1 LRWLFLFIA
10 SLFEAL
16 WTYSVK
22 YFTFA
27 DLKTV
32 RFDNFYKMDS
42 GLRALIPLIGYILF
56 GVGNIFFF
64 SLSLKS
70 LTNATAYSAWT
81 AMTIVVLKCIELFYF
96 KQKISI
102 AEFGFIMMIIVGIIG
117 LKFVA
122 APEKVMP

>member
-1 LRWLFLFIA
+1 MRWFYLFIA

-22 YFTFA
+22 YFNFSN
-27 DLKTV
+27 LKTV
-32 RFDNFYKMDS
+32 RLDNFYKIDG
-42 GLRALIPLIGYILF
+42 GLPSLAPLVGYILF

-81 AMTIVVLKCIELFYF
+81 AMTIVALKGIELFYF

-122 APEKVMP
+122 PPEKVMP

>member
-1 LRWLFLFIA
+1 MRWLYLFIA

-22 YFTFA
+22 YFNFSNI
-27 DLKTV
+27 KTV
-32 RFDNFYKMDS
+32 RFDNWYKMDA
-42 GLRALIPLIGYILF
+42 GLPILLPLIGYILF
-56 GVGNIFFF
+56 GIGNIFFF

-70 LTNATAYSAWT
+70 LTNATAYSVWT

-96 KQKISI
+96 KQKISVL
-102 AEFGFIMMIIVGIIG
+102 EFCFILMIIGGIIG

>member
-22 YFTFA
+22 YLSVA
-27 DLKTV
+27 GLKTI
-32 RFDNFYKMDS
+32 RFDNFYRMD
-42 GLRALIPLIGYILF
+42 GTLPVLLPLVGYILF

-64 SLSLKS
+64 SMSLKS
-70 LTNATAYSAWT
+70 LTNATAYSVWT
-81 AMTIVVLKCIELFYF
+81 AMTIIVLKLIELLYF

-102 AEFGFIMMIIVGIIG
+102 AEFGFIMMIVVGIIG

-122 APEKVMP
+122 APEKV